1 MRSRA
6 TLKLELAE
14 YHEPSK
20 KAHKTEQRRSTT
32 SQLYFLFHPLDLI
45 ISNTI
50 SASVEAQESFLG
62 IKKKKKEEE
71 GKEEM
76 NFHFQE
82 INIPLIRKQKA
93 KSGNV

>member
-62 IKKKKKEEE
+62 IKKKKRRR
-71 GKEEM
+71 
-76 NFHFQE
+76 
-82 INIPLIRKQKA
+82 RKRRNEFSFSRDQHSVDPKA
-93 KSGNV
+93 KGKIR